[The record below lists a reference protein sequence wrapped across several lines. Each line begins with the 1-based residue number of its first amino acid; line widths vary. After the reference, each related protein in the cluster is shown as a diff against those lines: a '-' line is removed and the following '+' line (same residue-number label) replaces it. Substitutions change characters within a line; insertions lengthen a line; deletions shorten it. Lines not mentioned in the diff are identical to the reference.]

1 MENHL
6 MMFCAK
12 IVLNKIMNKTKNMI
26 KDSLQN
32 TDKGFYLL
40 KETFKFE
47 NLFQDFCQKYYI
59 NIFKNL
65 KKFYPILIFNSGI

>member
-1 MENHL
+1 

-12 IVLNKIMNKTKNMI
+12 IVLNKTINKTKNMI

-32 TDKGFYLL
+32 MDKGFYLL

-47 NLFQDFCQKYYI
+47 IFFKI
-59 NIFKNL
+59 FGKNI
-65 KKFYPILIFNSGI
+65 ILIYLRI

>member
-1 MENHL
+1 

-59 NIFKNL
+59 
-65 KKFYPILIFNSGI
+65 S